1 MCLCF
6 FFFSSRRRHTR
17 CALVTG
23 VQTCA
28 LPISRE
34 ALARSDWPAALAAIK
49 AMGEEQ
55 RSGSRWTWF
64 AARLT
69 ELTGD
74 KAGAQALYRAAAR
87 EPDFPGLLAAHRPHH
102 PAPLCP
108 WIAPADPP
116 ARPEDRP
123 VGEECARKG

>member
-1 MCLCF
+1 M
-6 FFFSSRRRHTR
+6 HEWQ
-17 CALVTG
+17 A
-23 VQTCA
+23 
-28 LPISRE
+28 RE

-87 EPDFPGLLAAHRPHH
+87 EPDFHGFLAA
-102 PAPLCP
+102 
-108 WIAPADPP
+108 
-116 ARPEDRP
+116 DRP
-123 VGEECARKG
+123 DHPYARSEEHPSELQALMRNSYAAFFL

>member
-1 MCLCF
+1 MRISDW
-6 FFFSSRRRHTR
+6 SSDVCSSDLAAVPASAYDERLHEWQ
-17 CALVTG
+17 A
-23 VQTCA
+23 
-28 LPISRE
+28 RE

-87 EPDFPGLLAAHRPHH
+87 EPDFHRSEEHTSELTSLMRTSY
-102 PAPLCP
+102 AVLCLKNKNTH
-108 WIAPADPP
+108 
-116 ARPEDRP
+116 
-123 VGEECARKG
+123 VM